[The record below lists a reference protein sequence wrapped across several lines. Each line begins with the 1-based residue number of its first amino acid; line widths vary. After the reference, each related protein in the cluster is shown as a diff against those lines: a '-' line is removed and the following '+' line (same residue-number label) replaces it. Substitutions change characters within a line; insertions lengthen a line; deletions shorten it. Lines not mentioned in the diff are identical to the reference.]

1 VGVRLKPRSGVQYRS
16 RRVKSDTE
24 AGKQAE
30 PQSNAGTGSGRPVL
44 PPAEQRRRRR
54 EWSIVA
60 LVGLLLG
67 ALFAFEPLVLA
78 QSRSLPIGSGA
89 VFLALVHVNVI
100 GIGLLAFLLARNVVK
115 LITDRRRGLIGAR
128 LNTKFV
134 VSFVFTAVVS
144 STALFVLAAFLV
156 LHTVQTWFEL
166 QLSDGLEQSIEVAE
180 MYYAESENRTLGFA
194 RRMAKQV
201 AEQRLMNEDSLDAL
215 RAFVALKQSEY
226 GLAVVEVF
234 SSQQEELASATD
246 PDAAVVALE
255 APDSHLIRSGLEGM
269 ERTSI
274 DEAGPGE
281 LVRGVVPIRSTFNP
295 NDIVGVVVVNQFM
308 PHDMGERIDGV
319 RAALDEYRRLQPG
332 TGTFET
338 SMLML
343 LLMITLVSVL
353 FSSWMGFRLAKQITD
368 PIQRL
373 ADATE
378 EVASGNLDVR
388 LEQRG
393 EDELGQLVG
402 AFNRM
407 ASDLKANREDLE
419 RRRALIEI
427 ILGGVGAGVISL
439 DADGAV
445 TTINPSALRL
455 LGVPRGHW
463 IGKKLGEILS
473 GDALAAVE
481 GLLRRLSSGGHGA
494 LRRQVAVSIGGEL
507 RTLNWT
513 VSGLAEVDDEASGF
527 VVVIDD
533 VTRIIR
539 AQRMAAWRDVARR
552 IAHEIKNPLTPI
564 QLSAQRLRR
573 KLSGTLTDPDSQKL
587 LEQCTDAITG
597 QVDAMK
603 LLLSEF
609 SSFAE
614 LPATDPVPTDLNA
627 LVADTVS
634 MYEGRQSIS
643 FEIELD
649 PQLPE
654 LDVDREQIKRVILNL
669 VDNAIGAIDATD
681 DGPRNI
687 RVSTRLDAEVGIVH
701 LEIADSGVGIRAE
714 DRGRLFEPG
723 FSTKAE
729 GSGIGLAIVSRI
741 VSDHS
746 GYIRVRSNEPR
757 GTAFAIELPVRT

>member
-1 VGVRLKPRSGVQYRS
+1 MAVVL
-16 RRVKSDTE
+16 
-24 AGKQAE
+24 
-30 PQSNAGTGSGRPVL
+30 GS
-44 PPAEQRRRRR
+44 
-54 EWSIVA
+54 
-60 LVGLLLG
+60 
-67 ALFAFEPLVLA
+67 LFAFEPFVLD

-89 VFLALVHVNVI
+89 VFLALVHINVI

-144 STALFVLAAFLV
+144 STALFVLASFLV

-180 MYYAESENRTLGFA
+180 MYYSEAENRSLGFA
-194 RRMAKQV
+194 RRMASQIE
-201 AEQRLMNEDSLDAL
+201 EQRLMREDGLEAL
-215 RAFVALKQSEY
+215 RAFVERKQREY
-226 GLAVVEVF
+226 GFAAIEVF
-234 SSQQEELASATD
+234 SSQQEQLASAID
-246 PDAAVVALE
+246 SDAAVVALE
-255 APDSHLIRSGLEGM
+255 APDSGLIRSGLEGL

-274 DEAGPGE
+274 DTAGPGE
-281 LVRGVVPIRSTFNP
+281 LVRGVVPIRSTFNDT
-295 NDIVGVVVVNQFM
+295 DIVGVVVINQFM
-308 PHDMGERIDGV
+308 PHALGPRIDGV
-319 RAALDEYRRLQPG
+319 RAALDEYKRLQPG
-332 TGTFET
+332 AGTFGT
-338 SMLML
+338 SMIL
-343 LLMITLVSVL
+343 LLVMITMVSVL

-373 ADATE
+373 ADATG
-378 EVASGNLDVR
+378 EVAAGNLDVR

-407 ASDLKANREDLE
+407 ASDIQVSREDLE
-419 RRRALIEI
+419 RRRALIEV

-455 LGVPRGHW
+455 LGVPIGSW
-463 IGKKLGEILS
+463 VGKKLGEILS
-473 GDALAAVE
+473 GEALAAIE
-481 GLLRRLSSGGHGA
+481 DLLRRIAEGGPGA
-494 LRRQVAVSIGGEL
+494 LRRQVPVTVGGEL
-507 RTLNWT
+507 RTMNWT
-513 VSGLAEVDDEASGF
+513 VSKLSDVDDAASGY

-533 VTRIIR
+533 VSRLIR

-573 KLSGTLTDPDSQKL
+573 RLGGSLADAESQKL
-587 LEQCTDAITG
+587 LEQCTDAITS

-627 LVADTVS
+627 LVADTVG
-634 MYEGRQSIS
+634 MYEGKQSIT
-643 FEIELD
+643 FDIDLD
-649 PQLPE
+649 PDLPQLD
-654 LDVDREQIKRVILNL
+654 LDREQIKRVVLNL
-669 VDNAIGAIDATD
+669 VDNAIGAIDAA
-681 DGPRNI
+681 GSGRREI
-687 RVSTRLDAEVGIVH
+687 GVSTRLDAEVGIVH
-701 LEIADSGVGIRAE
+701 LEVADTGVGIRAE

-723 FSTKAE
+723 FSTKAD

-746 GYIRVRSNEPR
+746 GYVRVRANEPR
-757 GTAFAIELPVRT
+757 GTVFAIELPVRT